1 MTRLRGRR
9 CGRSRLEEGA
19 EGREHVLRPGD
30 GPARQAGVSRAEPGT
45 DNEVNEERIIIE
57 YEKNADGILSAKKL

>member
-45 DNEVNEERIIIE
+45 DNEVNEERIIK
-57 YEKNADGILSAKKL
+57 YEKNADGIPSAKKL